1 MLEMDLKSALNFTL
15 EKIKEY
21 LEEKKYGNTRI
32 NRIQ

>member
-21 LEEKKYGNTRI
+21 LGEEKLW
-32 NRIQ
+32 